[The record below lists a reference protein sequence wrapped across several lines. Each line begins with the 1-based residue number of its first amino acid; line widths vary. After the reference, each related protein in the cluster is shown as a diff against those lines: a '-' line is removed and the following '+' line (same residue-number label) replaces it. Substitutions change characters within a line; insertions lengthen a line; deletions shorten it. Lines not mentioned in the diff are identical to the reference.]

1 MTYRT
6 SYSGGVMMRKLTV
19 FVSGTII
26 AAIVFMSTGATTI
39 DAQADYSADAGEKVI
54 LRLLSQP
61 TAVAVDEYYG
71 EHRQYWRQEFLSV
84 QKVEES
90 PYYEVVIQVETFC
103 GAHNPP
109 YGHDTMIFRIDPAG
123 EVQLVS
129 FDHQNEE

>member
-1 MTYRT
+1 
-6 SYSGGVMMRKLTV
+6 MMRKLTV
-19 FVSGTII
+19 FVSETII
-26 AAIVFMSTGATTI
+26 AAIVFMSTGATTIEGATTI

-54 LRLLSQP
+54 LRLLSQS
-61 TAVAVDEYYG
+61 TAAAVDEYYG
-71 EHRQYWRQEFLSV
+71 EHRQYWRQEVLSV

-90 PYYEVVIQVETFC
+90 PYCEVVIRVETFC